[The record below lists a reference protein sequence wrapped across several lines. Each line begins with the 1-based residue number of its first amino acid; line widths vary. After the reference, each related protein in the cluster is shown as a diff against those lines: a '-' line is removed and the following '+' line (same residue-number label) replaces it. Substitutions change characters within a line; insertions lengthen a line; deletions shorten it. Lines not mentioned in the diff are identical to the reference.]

1 MIRTPLTT
9 ARKVILDAGGAC
21 VVICLTRVPITAN
34 WRCSVS
40 ELTNYDDR
48 KKDPSMSKFLASDA
62 KKMVS
67 FSPEGM
73 EEAYAVGT
81 GYLFPITNSR

>member
-1 MIRTPLTT
+1 
-9 ARKVILDAGGAC
+9 
-21 VVICLTRVPITAN
+21 
-34 WRCSVS
+34 
-40 ELTNYDDR
+40 
-48 KKDPSMSKFLASDA
+48 MSKFLASDA